1 MGFYMQNLR
10 KLILTFALV
19 VGLVCP
25 SASVFASNFHLILGA
40 DYVNSHIKY
49 NHNKEAKQ
57 TAKPDSNY
65 HGYSPVIGINAY
77 GISLEAF
84 LLNTPSKE
92 KDSIETKIRAYGFDI
107 IGEASLSD
115 NFTVL
120 ASLGLAKYEFN
131 TKSKNKNQSPLLK
144 SKTDD
149 SNNGPRFGIGL
160 QYYISRNF
168 AIRAMYHYTLLNS
181 GDKDLYD
188 AVSEFS
194 AGLRF
199 YF

>member
-1 MGFYMQNLR
+1 MQNLR
-10 KLILTFALV
+10 KLILTFTLV
-19 VGLVCP
+19 VGLMFP
-25 SASVFASNFHLILGA
+25 STSVFASNFHLILGA
-40 DYVNSHIKY
+40 DYVNPHVKY
-49 NHNKEAKQ
+49 NNNKDAKN
-57 TAKPDSNY
+57 TEKPESNY
-65 HGYSPVIGINAY
+65 HGYSPVIGISAY

-84 LLNTPSKE
+84 VLNTPTKE

-107 IGEASLSD
+107 IGEANLSD

-131 TKSKNKNQSPLLK
+131 TKNKNKNQASFI
-144 SKTDD
+144 KTKADD
-149 SNNGPRFGIGL
+149 SNDGPRFGIGL
-160 QYYISRNF
+160 QYYISRNL

-181 GDKDLYD
+181 GEKDLYD

-194 AGLRF
+194 AGLRL

>member
-1 MGFYMQNLR
+1 MQKLKQYILNL
-10 KLILTFALV
+10 TLV
-19 VGLVCP
+19 VGLMCP
-25 SASVFASNFHLILGA
+25 STSVFASNFHLILGA

-49 NHNKEAKQ
+49 NKNKNARQ
-57 TAKPDSNY
+57 TEKPESNY
-65 HGYSPVIGINAY
+65 NGYAPVIGISAY

-84 LLNTPSKE
+84 LLNTPTKE
-92 KDSIETKIRAYGFDI
+92 KNSIETKIRAYGFDI

-131 TKSKNKNQSPLLK
+131 TKNKK
-144 SKTDD
+144 TTFGAKTDD

-160 QYYISRNF
+160 QYYISRNL

-181 GDKDLYD
+181 GEDDLYD
-188 AVSEFS
+188 AVSEFT
-194 AGLRF
+194 AGLRL